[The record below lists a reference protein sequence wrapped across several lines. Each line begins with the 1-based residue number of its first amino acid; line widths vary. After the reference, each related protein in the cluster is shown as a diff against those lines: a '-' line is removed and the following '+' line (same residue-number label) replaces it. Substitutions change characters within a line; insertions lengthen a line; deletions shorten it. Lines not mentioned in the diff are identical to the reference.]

1 MMDLFENEK
10 YRQRLVQKTLEGL
23 RKESIDIRTFP
34 PAQLAKFVQSVAT
47 YHPED
52 VKVFFNYIVT
62 AFDSGF
68 FSMTKS
74 NFSSMTQIFVM
85 FVQKG
90 FLGPGQQNKFFYSY
104 LLSLKNT
111 ILPPGGK
118 EERLDSRDLIKVTW
132 SLINMQAAGSLTIP
146 LLPKLL
152 E

>member
-1 MMDLFENEK
+1 MMELFENDK

-68 FSMTKS
+68 F
-74 NFSSMTQIFVM
+74 
-85 FVQKG
+85 
-90 FLGPGQQNKFFYSY
+90 
-104 LLSLKNT
+104 
-111 ILPPGGK
+111 
-118 EERLDSRDLIKVTW
+118 
-132 SLINMQAAGSLTIP
+132 
-146 LLPKLL
+146 
-152 E
+152 